1 VDHNSEKLSS
11 ISKKSVEVAGF
22 LTENTSRVV
31 DAVGAGALSTASKSL
46 EVSSNISN
54 RVRKRTS
61 FRRRLQKNPLRDNFR
76 DSINLGS
83 SITEKAADL
92 SKTIIDAANDNKISR
107 RAVGVA
113 IIGAGLK
120 LGINKIYP
128 RSDSVDAKDLAP
140 NPEQA
145 PVIIPEQK
153 EVDFPLYHL
162 KELYEFK
169 KCQQYKFIKSVS
181 DKIIDLSPTSTDR
194 SKAEYALF
202 DHIRKELTAG
212 RADMSDVLTALQTS
226 ATVEGRHYGMD
237 LIWQGRQ
244 AGLLEKYGM
253 DKLDDQRIKWAKEN
267 KIDPRILAIAGD
279 VRKMAL
285 QILMSDPYMFLEQ
298 EIKPPSQWTEE
309 DKKEIE
315 NMIPSAGMIAM
326 LMMTETDGYKNVGS
340 DFAIKH
346 LNPEVFASGPADLDE
361 IAKQLKQ
368 STGFNFTRGN
378 IPGSERGNPLH
389 NLSGGAVGPQ
399 FMPVLW
405 LLFADKYNAVNKK
418 IGNKFPPL
426 SPFDPIMGTML
437 STLYLASSFK
447 HREGLANGTRVKDES
462 TLRAGYEKRDLDM
475 FIKYPQL
482 FEEEKSEGKLWSTRS
497 KLYKVIS
504 KWNPWHPQIIQV
516 IEAAISYEKSFPKK
530 S

>member
-1 VDHNSEKLSS
+1 MDHNFEKLSQVS
-11 ISKKSVEVAGF
+11 AKGVKIAGLLAKHSGQAMDIVGGGT
-22 LTENTSRVV
+22 LT
-31 DAVGAGALSTASKSL
+31 AASSAA
-46 EVSSNISN
+46 EIGGNIAHH
-54 RVRKRTS
+54 VKEKTS
-61 FRRRLQKNPLRDNFR
+61 FRRRIQKNRPQETLR
-76 DSINLGS
+76 DSINLAS

-92 SKTIIDAANDNKISR
+92 SQTAIDAVNKNKFSR
-107 RAVGVA
+107 RGVVGAAVAVGV
-113 IIGAGLK
+113 K
-120 LGINKIYP
+120 LTIDKIHP
-128 RSDSVDAKDLAP
+128 DSDGVDAKDLIP

-153 EVDFPLYHL
+153 EVDFPVYHL

-169 KCQQYKFIKSVS
+169 KCRQYKFIKSVS
-181 DKIIDLSPTSTDR
+181 DKIIDLSPTSTER

-244 AGLLEKYGM
+244 AGELEKYGM
-253 DKLDDQRIKWAKEN
+253 DKLDDERVKWAKEN

-315 NMIPSAGMIAM
+315 NLIPSAGMIAM
-326 LMMTETDGYKNVGS
+326 LMMTETNGS
-340 DFAIKH
+340 MNLGGDFAINH
-346 LNPEVFASGPADLDE
+346 INPEVFASGPTDLDE
-361 IAKQLKQ
+361 VAKQLKQ
-368 STGFNFTRGN
+368 MTGFNFTRGN

-389 NLSGGAVGPQ
+389 NLSGGAIGPQ
-399 FMPVLW
+399 FMPILW

-418 IGNKFPPL
+418 MGYKFPPL
-426 SPFDPIMGTML
+426 SPLDPIMGTL
-437 STLYLASSFK
+437 LATLYLASSFK
-447 HREGLANGTRVKDES
+447 HREGLANGTRVKDEA
-462 TLRAGYEKRDLDM
+462 TLRAGYEKRDLATL
-475 FIKYPQL
+475 IKYPQL
-482 FEEEKSEGKLWSTRS
+482 FESEKNWNKLWGERT
-497 KLYKVIS
+497 KLYKVIA
-504 KWNPWHPQIIQV
+504 KWNPWHPQIIEV
-516 IEAAISYEKSFPKK
+516 MEAAISYEKTFPKK
-530 S
+530 P